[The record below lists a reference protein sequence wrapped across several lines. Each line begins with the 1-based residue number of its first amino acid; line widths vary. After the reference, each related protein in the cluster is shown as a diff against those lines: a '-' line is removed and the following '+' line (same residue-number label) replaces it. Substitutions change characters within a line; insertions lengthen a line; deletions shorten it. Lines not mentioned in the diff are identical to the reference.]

1 MSEHPYGAWI
11 LMPPLVAFAMAVL
24 TRRIV
29 ISLVVGIFAGSL
41 LMANGNPIIALGQT
55 WETHLWP
62 TFTDP
67 GKLRLYSFTIVMGAL
82 VGVITVTGGM
92 RSLINGLIPLART
105 RRRGQM
111 ATWLMGMI
119 VFFDDYASTILIGN
133 TLRPLCDRL
142 RISRAKLAYIIDST
156 AAPTASLALV
166 STWIAVEIDYISDGL
181 VASGLDGSLAFEAF
195 VSSIPYRFYVLTS
208 LVLVPITVMMQ
219 RDLGAMHKAES
230 GCLATADVSEKE
242 TETEAGTDDR
252 YRWLLAV
259 LPILAMLVVVIV
271 GLFVTGQRAL
281 AEQST
286 AGVNS
291 ELNGFPWI
299 RQVLGAA
306 SSSASLQYGAMVGLA
321 VAMGL
326 PLAMR
331 MISMSQLTE
340 GAASGIRII
349 LPAVA
354 VLWAAS
360 ALSRMTSDRSVSG
373 EVASRPY
380 QFQDHRLYAADYLAG
395 LLSGE
400 TQARSSG
407 ISASQR
413 VSTQR
418 FSISITP
425 TVSFLLAAIVAFC
438 TGTSYGTM
446 GILLPMVIP
455 LVCRMLALDGE
466 VSLSDPILL
475 ATAAGVLSG
484 AVFGDHCSPISDT
497 TILSSQSAGCDHL
510 THIWTQA
517 PYAALAAGVSVVLGT
532 LPIGFGVSVWYLL
545 AAQMVALVICTRV
558 FGRKANERPASDVT
572 VNS

>member
-11 LMPPLVAFAMAVL
+11 LMPPLVAFAMAIL

-29 ISLVVGIFAGSL
+29 LSLVVGIFAGSL
-41 LMANGNPIIALGQT
+41 LMANGNPFAALGQT

-62 TFTDP
+62 TLTDP

-111 ATWLMGMI
+111 ATWLMGML

-195 VSSIPYRFYVLTS
+195 VSTIPYRFYVLMS

-230 GCLATADVSEKE
+230 GCLAAANVSEE
-242 TETEAGTDDR
+242 ATDTEAGTDDR

-286 AGVNS
+286 AGLNS

-306 SSSASLQYGAMVGLA
+306 SSSASLQYGAMVALA

-331 MISMSQLTE
+331 TMSMTQLTE
-340 GAASGIRII
+340 GATSGIRII

-360 ALSRMTSDRSVSG
+360 ALSRMTSDRSVTG
-373 EVASRPY
+373 DVASRPY
-380 QFQDHRLYAADYLAG
+380 EFQDHRLYAADYLAG
-395 LLSGE
+395 LLSGD
-400 TQARSSG
+400 TNASS
-407 ISASQR
+407 SNAPES
-413 VSTQR
+413 QR
-418 FSISITP
+418 FSTSIMP

-455 LVCRMLALDGE
+455 LVCRMLALEVE
-466 VSLSDPILL
+466 VSLSDPIFL

-510 THIWTQA
+510 THVWTQA
-517 PYAALAAGVSVVLGT
+517 PYAALAAVVSVMLGT

-545 AAQMVALVICTRV
+545 PAQMVALVVCTRV
-558 FGRKANERPASDVT
+558 FGRKANDRPETGVN